1 MTIYQFEEFSPEID
15 ESAFVAEEAV
25 VIGRIKLG
33 PNSSIWPCAV
43 LRGDNEPI
51 TLGAGSNAQDGAVLH
66 TDPGYA
72 CTIGDNVTIGHQAML
87 HGCTGEDGAVIGIQA
102 RVRNGAG
109 VGQAGQGGGG
119 PGVAAGKW

>member
-43 LRGDNEPI
+43 LRGVNEPI
-51 TLGAGSNAQDGAVLH
+51 TLGAGSNAQDWAVLH

-72 CTIGDNVTIGHQAML
+72 CTIGDNMTIGQQDMPSR
-87 HGCTGEDGAVIGIQA
+87 CTVEECALLCIYAIVITGA
-102 RVRNGAG
+102 
-109 VGQAGQGGGG
+109 
-119 PGVAAGKW
+119 